1 MTRSISP
8 PLETACKDQAAAVS
22 PDLQA
27 KLVRFAAG
35 KSSQHERSEIKQLLL
50 QQPSLIPVLVTTLR
64 SLPTAR
70 K

>member
-1 MTRSISP
+1 MEATHK
-8 PLETACKDQAAAVS
+8 EQAAAIS

-35 KSSQHERSEIKQLLL
+35 KSSQHERTEVKQLLL
-50 QQPSLIPVLVTTLR
+50 QQPSLVPVLVTTLR
-64 SLPTAR
+64 SLPRAR